1 MNEQKP
7 KPTPTP
13 WRLDNEFN
21 VVGRLTDEPRDRR
34 GYGERVLGTYIATVE
49 PVRANSRHAYRAPGC
64 EAKANAELIIRAVNS
79 HAQLVEALTAL
90 RLNIDGSTI
99 NNSKRSVA
107 RWEELITLADAALAA
122 AAKGDGET

>member
-13 WRLDNEFN
+13 WRLDDDFS
-21 VVGRLTDEPRDRR
+21 VIGRLTDEPRDRH
-34 GYGERVLGTYIATVE
+34 GYGERVLGTYVAAVE

-64 EAKANAELIIRAVNS
+64 EAKANAELIVRAVNT

-90 RLNIDGSTI
+90 RLNVDSSTI
-99 NNSKRSVA
+99 NRSQRSVA

-122 AAKGDGET
+122 AEKGSSQ